1 MKGFVK
7 IEAVVR
13 NGKEGLSVTTELQDM
28 SYVDRMQMLHA
39 LCHALKLNP
48 VDLQIMA
55 EMMQS
60 KTFNRSVTIEH
71 VEDSSEQPAGVSRG
85 NDVEELVGLLKT
97 LLS

>member
-7 IEAVVR
+7 IESGVR

-48 VDLQIMA
+48 MDLQIMA
-55 EMMQS
+55 GLMQS
-60 KTFNRSVTIEH
+60 KTFNRSITIEP
-71 VEDSSEQPAGVSRG
+71 VDSSSEQPVEMSRG
-85 NDVEELVGLLKT
+85 NDVEALADLLKA